1 MFSYLQS
8 SRWGVAASS
17 LALAVGLISCQSQTA
32 EAPPQAGTSPASPAG
47 GDVKASLSGA
57 GASFP
62 APLYQRWFSE
72 YNKENPGVQI
82 SYQSVGSGAGVE
94 QYLAKTVDFG
104 ATDAPL
110 TEEERKQ
117 FQSKYNAEPIQVP
130 MTGGAVVFAYN
141 LGGDVENLRLSR
153 EAYCGIVQGEVKTW
167 NDPLIAQAN
176 QGVNLPSTPINF
188 VHRSDGSGT
197 TFIFTNHIA
206 EACPNW
212 KAGSGKS
219 VEWPTGVGAKG
230 NEGITAQVQQTEG
243 SIGYVEFA
251 YANENNLNMASLEN
265 SAGEFVEPG
274 PQAAAAAL
282 EGQEIPEDFALEVP
296 DPSGQN
302 AYPIVGL
309 TWLLLYPQYDDPA
322 KAQALKNF
330 VNWAFSDGGK
340 YAEELGYLP
349 LTGEVA
355 QRVQSTV
362 SEEVAA
368 R

>member
-1 MFSYLQS
+1 MFFHSKS
-8 SRWGVAASS
+8 TRWALSISG
-17 LALAVGLISCQSQTA
+17 LALATGLASCQPQTPQ
-32 EAPPQAGTSPASPAG
+32 APPQAGDSPSPAEG
-47 GDVKASLSGA
+47 GAQASLSGA

-62 APLYQRWFSE
+62 APLYQRWFAE
-72 YNKENPGVQI
+72 YNKQNPGVQI

-94 QYLAKTVDFG
+94 QYIAKTVDFG
-104 ATDAPL
+104 ATDSPL
-110 TEEERKQ
+110 TDEERQ
-117 FQSKYNAEPIQVP
+117 EFQSKYNAEPIQVP

-141 LGGDVENLRLSR
+141 LGGGVENVQLSR
-153 EAYCGIVQGEVKTW
+153 EAYCGIAQGEVKTW

-176 QGVNLPSTPINF
+176 EGVNLPDTPVNF

-230 NEGITAQVQQTEG
+230 NEGVTAQVQQTEG
-243 SIGYVEFA
+243 SVGYVEYA
-251 YANENNLNMASLEN
+251 YANENDLNMASLEN
-265 SAGEFVEPG
+265 SAGEFVEPT
-274 PQAAAAAL
+274 PKSAAVAL
-282 EGQEIPEDFALEVP
+282 EGAEVPEDFALEVP

-309 TWLLLYPQYDDPA
+309 TWLLLYNQYDDPA
-322 KAQALKNF
+322 KAEALKGF
-330 VNWAFSDGGK
+330 ITWALNDGSQF
-340 YAEELGYLP
+340 AEELGYFAISD
-349 LTGEVA
+349 EVA
-355 QRVQSTV
+355 ERVESTV
-362 SEEVAA
+362 SEDVAS